1 MKKVMYLV
9 AFLMSAVW
17 VFSSCSDDDDST
29 TKPGDESSTT
39 AEQII
44 YSFVKETDALSGE
57 VVVGIEL
64 KNMDGTNYI
73 AKEAIHLAFVFAE
86 TSTAVLNTHFTVED
100 NVTEFVVPKG
110 KRNATIKLKYV
121 ALEEGKDLIEMKI
134 NAAENFVAG
143 NYDKIKIKIYGP
155 TTVGKLFG
163 KWVFKE
169 TTSFDDIKTN
179 YEGATEPSDFV
190 NMPVNNSNLD
200 TLEFVSGDKDMLKLH
215 VAGDMK
221 NYFRDCDVVYL
232 EDRTVQDPYNGERKT
247 YSYIEFSKVNE
258 KFSATT
264 IEERKAEVAVRIL
277 EDGTLEVMVFD
288 YAPVDFF
295 QGILSVMETMEYT
308 PIIYTF
314 TKVEE

>member
-17 VFSSCSDDDDST
+17 VFSSCSDDDST

-73 AKEAIHLAFVFAE
+73 AKEAIHLPFVFAE

-121 ALEEGKDLIEMKI
+121 ALEEGKDL
-134 NAAENFVAG
+134 
-143 NYDKIKIKIYGP
+143 
-155 TTVGKLFG
+155 L
-163 KWVFKE
+163 
-169 TTSFDDIKTN
+169 
-179 YEGATEPSDFV
+179 
-190 NMPVNNSNLD
+190 
-200 TLEFVSGDKDMLKLH
+200 
-215 VAGDMK
+215 
-221 NYFRDCDVVYL
+221 R
-232 EDRTVQDPYNGERKT
+232 
-247 YSYIEFSKVNE
+247 
-258 KFSATT
+258 
-264 IEERKAEVAVRIL
+264 
-277 EDGTLEVMVFD
+277 
-288 YAPVDFF
+288 
-295 QGILSVMETMEYT
+295 
-308 PIIYTF
+308 
-314 TKVEE
+314 

>member
-17 VFSSCSDDDDST
+17 GFSSCSDDDST

-73 AKEAIHLAFVFAE
+73 AKEAIHLPFVFAE

-163 KWVFKE
+163 
-169 TTSFDDIKTN
+169 
-179 YEGATEPSDFV
+179 
-190 NMPVNNSNLD
+190 
-200 TLEFVSGDKDMLKLH
+200 
-215 VAGDMK
+215 
-221 NYFRDCDVVYL
+221 
-232 EDRTVQDPYNGERKT
+232 
-247 YSYIEFSKVNE
+247 
-258 KFSATT
+258 
-264 IEERKAEVAVRIL
+264 
-277 EDGTLEVMVFD
+277 
-288 YAPVDFF
+288 
-295 QGILSVMETMEYT
+295 
-308 PIIYTF
+308 
-314 TKVEE
+314 